1 MLIMLNYEYLLS
13 QTLIMNTQLHE
24 LVQDALDIARQ
35 QGYNQKAL
43 AASSSLDEVGL
54 SRLKKADDA
63 RFSTL
68 QELGRV
74 LGKKLVWVDDSDD
87 LPSLVQRGELFEFK

>member
-1 MLIMLNYEYLLS
+1 
-13 QTLIMNTQLHE
+13 MNTQLHE
-24 LVQDALDIARQ
+24 LIQEALDIARQ

-43 AASSSLDEVGL
+43 AANSSLDEVGL

>member
-43 AASSSLDEVGL
+43 AANSSLDEVGL

>member
-24 LVQDALDIARQ
+24 LIEEALEVARQ

-43 AASSSLDEVGL
+43 AANSSLDEVGL

>member
-1 MLIMLNYEYLLS
+1 MLNYEYLLS